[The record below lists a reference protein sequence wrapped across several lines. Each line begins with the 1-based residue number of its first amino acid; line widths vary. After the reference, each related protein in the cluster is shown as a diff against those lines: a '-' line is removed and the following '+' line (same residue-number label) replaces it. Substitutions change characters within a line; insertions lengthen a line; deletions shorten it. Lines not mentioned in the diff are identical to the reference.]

1 MGRTSDETLQAA
13 EAEMRRVHEVL
24 LELEA
29 ERASTYERLD
39 QIADESFD
47 TKEQEAEIAR
57 RVELADQEAGRI
69 QEKIDE
75 AEAHFRRAQEDL
87 DQCLSGTDDLDDD
100 AGGNTGERSSVWDAA
115 DIWLSKGIDEDHMS
129 GYTEDELRRAA
140 EEK

>member
-47 TKEQEAEIAR
+47 TKEQEAEIAS
-57 RVELADQEAGRI
+57 RVELAEVPAS
-69 QEKIDE
+69 
-75 AEAHFRRAQEDL
+75 AVAMA
-87 DQCLSGTDDLDDD
+87 
-100 AGGNTGERSSVWDAA
+100 
-115 DIWLSKGIDEDHMS
+115 
-129 GYTEDELRRAA
+129 
-140 EEK
+140 